1 MSEPSLVLDQLEN
14 VLEALE
20 RIPSRMETIETAVDF
35 HQSEDGRMRLD
46 AICMILIA
54 VGETFKQIDQKTN
67 GELLPQYPDIDWR
80 GVKGVR
86 DVMAHRYFDID
97 AEQVF
102 NICQSDI
109 PQLTAIV
116 RQMIQDEKG

>member
-1 MSEPSLVLDQLEN
+1 MSEPSLVLDRLEN
-14 VLEALE
+14 ILEALE
-20 RIPSRMETIETAVDF
+20 RIPARLETIETAVDF
-35 HQSEDGRMRLD
+35 QQSEDGRMRLD

-54 VGETFKQIDQKTN
+54 VGETFKQIDHKTN
-67 GELLPQYPDIDWR
+67 GALLLKYPDIDWR

-109 PQLTAIV
+109 PQLTAVV
-116 RQMIQDEKG
+116 RQMIQDERG